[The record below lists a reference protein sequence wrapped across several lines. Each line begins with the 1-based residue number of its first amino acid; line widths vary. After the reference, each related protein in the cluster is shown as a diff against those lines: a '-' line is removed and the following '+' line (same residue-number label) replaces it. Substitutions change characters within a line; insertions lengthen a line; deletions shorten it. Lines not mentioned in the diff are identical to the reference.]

1 LRGAATLHK
10 PLVVIKLGGSALTDK
25 TRIYT
30 PRIPIIHSAASQV
43 AEIRKDC
50 SVILIHGAGSYGHI
64 PVKKYGLQQGW
75 KRPKQLIGLSSTKF
89 KLLEWENLL
98 DGIFLEHGVPVMPFL
113 ASDLFVTEKGRI
125 VSAWLKPLASWL
137 RLGCV
142 PITGGDIVP
151 DSRNGFSIL
160 SGDQIA
166 AFIAIKLK
174 ATRLIYAVDV
184 DGVFNVNPALDSNA
198 QLLETLTESSAAHLV
213 SRAML
218 GTTPDVTGG
227 MAGKINESLTA
238 TRHRI
243 PVYFVNLTKSGRLRK
258 AALGQ
263 KVSSSRLI
271 LR

>member
-1 LRGAATLHK
+1 LHK
-10 PLVVIKLGGSALTDK
+10 PLIVIKLGGSALTDK

-30 PRIPIIHSAASQV
+30 PRIPIIHRAASQV

-64 PVKKYGLQQGW
+64 PVRKYELQQGW
-75 KRPKQLIGLSSTKF
+75 KGPKQLRGLSSTKF

-98 DGIFLEHGVPVMPFL
+98 DGILLEHRVPVMPFL
-113 ASDLFVTEKGRI
+113 ASDFFVTEKGRI

-166 AFIAIKLK
+166 AFIAIRLK

-184 DGVFNVNPALDSNA
+184 DGVFNANPTLDSNA
-198 QLLETLTESSAAHLV
+198 QLLETLTTSSAARLV
-213 SRAML
+213 SRTTS

-227 MAGKINESLTA
+227 MAGKISESLSA

-263 KVSSSRLI
+263 QVTSTKLI

>member
-1 LRGAATLHK
+1 LRDAATLHK
-10 PLVVIKLGGSALTDK
+10 PLIVIKLGGSALTDK

-64 PVKKYGLQQGW
+64 PVRKYELQQGW
-75 KRPKQLIGLSSTKF
+75 KGPKQLRGLSSTKF

-98 DGIFLEHGVPVMPFL
+98 DGILLEHRVPVMPFL
-113 ASDLFVTEKGRI
+113 ASDFFVTEKGRI

-166 AFIAIKLK
+166 AFIAIRLK

-184 DGVFNVNPALDSNA
+184 DGVFNANPTLDSNA
-198 QLLETLTESSAAHLV
+198 QLLETLTTSSAARLV
-213 SRAML
+213 SRTTS

-227 MAGKINESLTA
+227 MAGKISESLSA

-263 KVSSSRLI
+263 QVTSTKLI

>member
-1 LRGAATLHK
+1 MHK
-10 PLVVIKLGGSALTDK
+10 PLIVIKLGGSALTDK

-30 PRIPIIHSAASQV
+30 PRIPMIHSAASQV

-50 SVILIHGAGSYGHI
+50 RVILVHGAGSYGHI
-64 PVKKYGLQQGW
+64 PVRKYGLQQGW
-75 KRPKQLIGLSSTKF
+75 RSHKQLRGLSLTKF

-98 DGIFLEHGVPVMPFL
+98 DEILLEHGVPVMPFL
-113 ASDLFVTEKGRI
+113 ASDFFVTEKGRV
-125 VSAWLKPLASWL
+125 VSAWLRPLVSWV

-151 DSRNGFSIL
+151 DNRNGFSIL

-166 AFIAIKLK
+166 AFIAIRLK

-184 DGVFNVNPALDSNA
+184 DGVFNANPTLDSNA
-198 QLLETLTESSAAHLV
+198 KLLETLTTSSAARLV
-213 SRAML
+213 SRAIS

-227 MAGKINESLTA
+227 MAGKISESLSA
-238 TRHRI
+238 TRHHI

-263 KVSSSRLI
+263 HVTSSRLT

>member
-1 LRGAATLHK
+1 MHK
-10 PLVVIKLGGSALTDK
+10 PLIVIKLGGSALTDK

-50 SVILIHGAGSYGHI
+50 SIILIHGAGSYGHI
-64 PVKKYGLQQGW
+64 PVRRYGLQHGW
-75 KRPKQLIGLSSTKF
+75 RSPKQLRGLSLTKL
-89 KLLEWENLL
+89 KLIEWENLL
-98 DGIFLEHGVPVMPFL
+98 DEILLEHGVPVIPFL
-113 ASDLFVTEKGRI
+113 ASDLFLTEKGRI

-151 DSRNGFSIL
+151 DRKNGFSIL

-166 AFIAIKLK
+166 AFIAFRLK

-184 DGVFNVNPALDSNA
+184 DGVFNTNPTLDSNP
-198 QLLETLTESSAAHLV
+198 QLLETLTISSAARLV
-213 SRAML
+213 SRATS

-227 MAGKINESLTA
+227 MAGKIIESLYA

-243 PVYFVNLTKSGRLRK
+243 PVYFVNLTRSGRLRK

-263 KVSSSRLI
+263 QVTSSRLI
-271 LR
+271 AR

>member
-1 LRGAATLHK
+1 MHK
-10 PLVVIKLGGSALTDK
+10 PLIVIKLGGSALTDK

-30 PRIPIIHSAASQV
+30 PRIPIVHSAAGQV
-43 AEIRKDC
+43 AEIRKAC
-50 SVILIHGAGSYGHI
+50 SVVLIHGAGSYGHI
-64 PVKKYGLQQGW
+64 PVRKYGLQKGW
-75 KRPKQLIGLSSTKF
+75 KSPRQLGGLSSTKL

-98 DGIFLEHGVPVMPFL
+98 DEILLEHGVPVMPFL
-113 ASDLFVTEKGRI
+113 ASDFFVTDKGRI

-151 DSRNGFSIL
+151 DCRTGFSIL

-166 AFIAIKLK
+166 AFIAIRLK
-174 ATRLIYAVDV
+174 ATRLIYALDV
-184 DGVFNVNPALDSNA
+184 DGVFNANPTLSAKA
-198 QLLETLTESSAAHLV
+198 QLLETLTASSAARLV
-213 SRAML
+213 SRAIT

-227 MAGKINESLTA
+227 IAGKISESLSA
-238 TRHRI
+238 THHHI
-243 PVYFVNLTKSGRLRK
+243 PVCFVNLTKGGRLRK

-263 KVSSSRLI
+263 QVTSSRLI

>member
-1 LRGAATLHK
+1 M
-10 PLVVIKLGGSALTDK
+10 
-25 TRIYT
+25 
-30 PRIPIIHSAASQV
+30 IHSAASQV

-75 KRPKQLIGLSSTKF
+75 KSPRQLRGLSSTKL

-98 DGIFLEHGVPVMPFL
+98 DKILLEHGVPVIPFL
-113 ASDLFVTEKGRI
+113 ASDFFVTEKGRI
-125 VSAWLKPLASWL
+125 ISARLKPLASWL

-166 AFIAIKLK
+166 AFIAIRMK

-184 DGVFNVNPALDSNA
+184 DGVFNANPALDSHA
-198 QLLETLTESSAAHLV
+198 QLLETLTASSAAHLISKV
-213 SRAML
+213 IS
-218 GTTPDVTGG
+218 GTNHDVTGG
-227 MAGKINESLTA
+227 MAGKISESLSA

-243 PVYFVNLTKSGRLRK
+243 PVHFVNLTKNERLRK
-258 AALGQ
+258 AAMGQ
-263 KVSSSRLI
+263 QVTSSRLI
-271 LR
+271 PR